1 MLLNTVLERNEEI
14 AYMLSGKIKYFM
26 QIIPQL
32 GTNVSGYNAQ
42 HILRILRVKPLF
54 NI

>member
-26 QIIPQL
+26 QIIPH
-32 GTNVSGYNAQ
+32 TWNKR
-42 HILRILRVKPLF
+42 LRI
-54 NI
+54 